1 MEPIY
6 SFRVS
11 VHPNQRKEKKIVAQD
26 LQCFIF
32 VTRIHI
38 KVINVKLTRP
48 FESRLENI
56 CLYVSI
62 QVRLK
67 GGPKVTKLFIMLNST
82 EHEIY
87 PASKSWNANN
97 CWHFN
102 INKQDR

>member
-11 VHPNQRKEKKIVAQD
+11 VHPNQRQENKIVALD

-48 FESRLENI
+48 FEPRLENI

-67 GGPKVTKLFIMLNST
+67 GGLAVIKLFSCST
-82 EHEIY
+82 QLTMKFILLIKVEM
-87 PASKSWNANN
+87 PTS
-97 CWHFN
+97 
-102 INKQDR
+102 